1 MTTNQTF
8 DMTKM
13 YYSAPEAE
21 WLEAETALNFLQA
34 NSTGG
39 TIDELQDSGMDIV
52 W

>member
-8 DMTKM
+8 DMTKK
-13 YYSAPEAE
+13 YYTAPEAE